1 MQLRVVAVVGGLVI
15 KGFARLLPSCDAA
28 GRLHPRG
35 GRYLDD
41 DAAQRDAATVAADGG
56 T

>member
-1 MQLRVVAVVGGLVI
+1 MI

-41 DAAQRDAATVAADGG
+41 DDAAQRDVATVAADGG